1 MIALA
6 TEIAAV
12 LRCERPVPRLHSTG
26 RTYSGKIRITSN
38 AVAFPSRRAGLLA
51 RSLPVERHLAGRFV
65 RPALFGVSK

>member
-38 AVAFPSRRAGLLA
+38 AVAFPPDAQDCLHAPIRLSVTWPGL
-51 RSLPVERHLAGRFV
+51 RV
-65 RPALFGVSK
+65 RPFFSGA

>member
-26 RTYSGKIRITSN
+26 RTYSGKIRTPRN
-38 AVAFPSRRAGLLA
+38 AVAFPPDAQDCLHAPFRLSGLL
-51 RSLPVERHLAGRFV
+51 GW
-65 RPALFGVSK
+65 ALRASSPFGSE